1 MYFRLEKKMAPTAL
15 SERLKQSVTKDALR
29 SYFAEFIS
37 TFFYVFAVVGSSMA
51 SSKCARN
58 QLLNLSMVPNVI
70 T

>member
-1 MYFRLEKKMAPTAL
+1 MAPTAL

-51 SSKCARN
+51 SRKLMPEMAANPSG
-58 QLLNLSMVPNVI
+58 LVI
-70 T
+70 VAVANAFAL